1 MGLSG
6 ETMVKYVFGL
16 VVLAY
21 ILLSFLAVSF
31 WYLLRQDGSVLTA
44 VSGVIGGIT
53 GYFVRWLI
61 EKYKE

>member
-21 ILLSFLAVSF
+21 ILLSVLAVSF